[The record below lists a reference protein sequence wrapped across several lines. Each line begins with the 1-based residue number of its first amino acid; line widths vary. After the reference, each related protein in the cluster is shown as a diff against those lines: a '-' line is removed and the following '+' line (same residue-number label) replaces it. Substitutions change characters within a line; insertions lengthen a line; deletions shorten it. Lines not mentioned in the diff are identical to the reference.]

1 MFTQHFCGMFIQWMF
16 KNACTVHGSIT
27 WMFLCTVSSIS
38 RKGRLEPI
46 VLSVVRR
53 ASNRNCTL
61 VDNLEL
67 YGIVPDEFARTMQR
81 LAAASTTG

>member
-1 MFTQHFCGMFIQWMF
+1 MY
-16 KNACTVHGSIT
+16 TVHIN
-27 WMFLCTVSSIS
+27 TVHAHVHNSAYNYCYCVHVHVC
-38 RKGRLEPI
+38 RKGRLEHI
-46 VLSVVRR
+46 ALSVVRR
-53 ASNRNCTL
+53 ASNKNCTL

>member
-1 MFTQHFCGMFIQWMF
+1 M
-16 KNACTVHGSIT
+16 CT
-27 WMFLCTVSSIS
+27 C

-46 VLSVVRR
+46 ALSVVRR
-53 ASNRNCTL
+53 ASNKNCTL